1 MNLNTHILDKHTYVI
16 YTDGA
21 CIGNPGPGG
30 WAAIIFNSEEKKVIT
45 GSDKQTTNNRMELI
59 ASIKALKIIKT
70 KAKIK
75 IFTDSKYLIDGISIW
90 IKSWKLNNWKTKS
103 KQNVKNLDLWKELDK
118 LDEFH
123 TIEWN
128 WVKGHSGN
136 KYNDEV
142 DMLARSE
149 AESI

>member
-45 GSDKQTTNNRMELI
+45 GSDEQTTNNRMELI

-70 KAKIK
+70 KQ
-75 IFTDSKYLIDGISIW
+75 
-90 IKSWKLNNWKTKS
+90 KLKFLQTVFDRRY
-103 KQNVKNLDLWKELDK
+103 QYLDK
-118 LDEFH
+118 KLE
-123 TIEWN
+123 I
-128 WVKGHSGN
+128 K
-136 KYNDEV
+136 
-142 DMLARSE
+142 
-149 AESI
+149 